1 MTDIRVLTWNVHG
14 GVGLDGVRD
23 FSRIV
28 DHVVSINPDIVAL
41 QEVDGRARGGRA
53 KPMQILE
60 DRLGQRG
67 VSAATLTAEDGDYGQ
82 VLVSRWALTDVET
95 LDLSIAGY
103 EPRRA
108 IAATA
113 RTPDGDLRILAT
125 HLGLRFGERKRQV
138 ATLCE
143 AAGDSRPAVLMGDFN
158 DWMRYRS
165 AQSRLEIVFPAS
177 TRIRTFPARAPL
189 LALDRIFCRP
199 ADLLVRAQ
207 AVTSAPLLSDHL
219 PLLGQIR
226 PRTAGLSNVQIGP
239 SPTVTPVSSTFSR
252 S

>member
-23 FSRIV
+23 FSRVI
-28 DHVVSINPDIVAL
+28 DHVATINPDVLAL

-53 KPMQILE
+53 NPMHIIE

-67 VSAATLTAEDGDYGQ
+67 ISATTLTAEDGHYGQ
-82 VLVSRWALTDVET
+82 VLMCRWPLAEIET
-95 LDLSIAGY
+95 LDLSIDGY

-113 RTPDGDLRILAT
+113 STPKGELRIIAT
-125 HLGLRFGERKRQV
+125 HLGLRFGERKRQI

-143 AAGDSRPAVLMGDFN
+143 AVGDTRPTVLMGDFN

-165 AQSRLEIVFPAS
+165 AQPILEDIFPAY
-177 TRIRTFPARAPL
+177 TRIRTFPARLPL
-189 LALDRIFCRP
+189 FALDRIFCRP
-199 ADLLVRAQ
+199 AGLLVRAH
-207 AVTSAPLLSDHL
+207 AVRTAPLLSDHL
-219 PLLGQIR
+219 PLLAEIR
-226 PRTAGLSNVQIGP
+226 LPSIVGSPRQ
-239 SPTVTPVSSTFSR
+239 
-252 S
+252 